1 MATTNWIK
9 VRNNLAT
16 HPKVVRISSALSLQ
30 PLHILGALVHL
41 WSVADAHADGE
52 MLPGMDEKALDML
65 VQIPG
70 FSSEL
75 IKVGWLANSG
85 DSLQLVNYQTHN
97 GTSAKRRAEDADRKR
112 TQRGQDADEMRPKNK
127 NKNKKKNIEETPP
140 LPPSRGEPSVE
151 SADYDPSTSPIPG
164 ALDTPAFRSAWIDWF
179 EYRKERKL
187 PKPKPKTIEA
197 KLNEMIGWGADASVE
212 QIRMSI
218 ANGWQGIFEPK
229 KKPNAPTRKGFASD
243 TLTDI
248 LGPPSPDGQL
258 PTLGIFDRITAE
270 RKAENQ
276 QRLLEIKRMR
286 GEANGR

>member
-16 HPKVVRISSALSLQ
+16 HPKIVRISSALSLH

-52 MLPGMDEKALDML
+52 MLPGMDEKALDTL

-75 IKVGWLANSG
+75 IKVNWLAISG

-112 TQRGQDADEMRPKNK
+112 TQRGHDADEMRPKNK
-127 NKNKKKNIEETPP
+127 NKNKKKNTEESPP
-140 LPPSRGEPSVE
+140 LPPSRGEPPVE
-151 SADYDPSTSPIPG
+151 SADYDPATSSLPG

-179 EYRKERKL
+179 EYRRERKL
-187 PKPKPKTIEA
+187 PKPKAKTIEA
-197 KLNEMIGWGADASVE
+197 KLNEMVGWGADASVE

-218 ANGWQGIFEPK
+218 ANGWQGIFEPRK
-229 KKPNAPTRKGFASD
+229 NPGRAGKKGFASD
-243 TLTDI
+243 ALTDI
-248 LGPPSPDGQL
+248 LGPPRADGKL
-258 PTLGIFDRITAE
+258 PTLGLIESLKADDRE
-270 RKAENQ
+270 QDRK
-276 QRLLEIKRMR
+276 RMLEIKRLR
-286 GEANGR
+286 DESNGR